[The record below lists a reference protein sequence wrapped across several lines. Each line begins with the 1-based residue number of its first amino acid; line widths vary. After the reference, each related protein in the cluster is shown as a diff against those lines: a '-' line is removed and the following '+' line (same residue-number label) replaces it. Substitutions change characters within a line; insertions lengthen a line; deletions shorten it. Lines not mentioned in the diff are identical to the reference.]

1 MSCIVL
7 DTFQPY
13 WTHSQE
19 ELHEFSHK
27 FHCLFQEYFQNPS
40 KTVYDKKN
48 VCNDVVL
55 DALVKNL
62 YGIDTKE
69 LSRIHHFT
77 KLLQM
82 QSGKFIQEML
92 GLFPGWKSLGQGH
105 PSGLDLYNKFSNTFV
120 ELKNRHNTDNAS
132 SRSANLQKL
141 AYQQK
146 NNCNVIY
153 GVVNDKSSQGI
164 VKLIPFKG
172 SEIKYMSGDFL
183 FEEITKIKNFS
194 NLLSRVLNL
203 LTHMPPE
210 TASNSLLNDTTT
222 SLEQHFQSVCID

>member
-1 MSCIVL
+1 MTSTVF
-7 DTFQPY
+7 DAFQPH

-27 FHCLFQEYFQNPS
+27 FHRLFQEYFQIPS

-48 VCNDVVL
+48 VCNDIVL

-69 LSRIHHFT
+69 LSKIHHFT
-77 KLLQM
+77 KILQM
-82 QSGKFIQEML
+82 QTGKFVQEML
-92 GLFPGWKSLGQGH
+92 GLFPGWESLGQGH

-120 ELKNRHNTDNAS
+120 EKKNRHNTDNAS

-141 AYQQK
+141 AHQQK

-153 GVVNDKSSQGI
+153 GVVNDKSFQGI

-172 SEIKYMSGDFL
+172 SEIKYMSGDNL

-194 NLLSRVLNL
+194 NLLSHVLHL
-203 LTHMPPE
+203 LTNVSPK
-210 TASNSLLNDTTT
+210 TASNSFLDDTTT
-222 SLEQHFQSVCID
+222 SLEQHFRSVCID